1 MHGNQSEDVPIERV
15 QMLVEKISKQKG
27 VTIDIA
33 EIDGANY
40 FFSGHLDEAVAAIK
54 GYLDKPKEISEE

>member
-1 MHGNQSEDVPIERV
+1 
-15 QMLVEKISKQKG
+15 MLVEKISKQKG